1 MASRGPIAWLLL
13 FAIATGML
21 GGCGQMRPVGSRAD
35 LVAYTVKPG
44 DTLYSISWR
53 YGYDHREVAA
63 WNSIAAPYN
72 IYVGQ
77 RLLLISPYQ
86 AVPRAASAKTA
97 SSASPAPTRTVTKP
111 SPVSKS
117 PVTSSAAVGKA
128 GGARTL
134 EKTGKRLQSKSIHW
148 RWPTSGHLRSKYAPG
163 DGKKGLD
170 IEGKMGQA
178 ILAAAGGSVVYSGN
192 GLIGYGNLVI
202 IKHNDHYLSAYGHNR
217 RLLVKEGTE
226 VKQGEKIAEMGDS
239 GKDGVILHFEIR
251 RDGKPVDPLRFLPK
265 QGS

>member
-1 MASRGPIAWLLL
+1 MPRKNVIWWLWV
-13 FAIATGML
+13 FVIVTGML

-35 LVAYTVKPG
+35 LIGYTVKPG

-63 WNSIAAPYN
+63 WNSISAPYN

-77 RLLLISPYQ
+77 RLLLIAPYQ
-86 AVPRAASAKTA
+86 AEPREAPAKTSSPVSVAASSPAGTVPRAA
-97 SSASPAPTRTVTKP
+97 VVNP
-111 SPVSKS
+111 SPPVASVSKS
-117 PVTSSAAVGKA
+117 RVQAP
-128 GGARTL
+128 RTL
-134 EKTGKRLQSKSIHW
+134 EKTQQRLQSKNILW
-148 RWPTSGHLRSKYAPG
+148 RWPTSGNLRSKYDPG

-170 IEGKMGQA
+170 IEGKMGQS
-178 ILAAAGGSVVYSGN
+178 ILAAAGGKVVYSGN
-192 GLIGYGNLVI
+192 GLIGYGNLII

-217 RLLVKEGTE
+217 RLLVKEGAE

-239 GKDGVILHFEIR
+239 GKDGII
-251 RDGKPVDPLRFLPK
+251 